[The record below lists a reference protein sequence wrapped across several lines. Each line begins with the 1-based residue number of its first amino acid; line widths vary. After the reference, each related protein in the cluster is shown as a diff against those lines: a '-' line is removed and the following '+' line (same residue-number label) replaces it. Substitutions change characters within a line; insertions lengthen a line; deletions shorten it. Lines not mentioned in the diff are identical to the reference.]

1 MRRQYYLIGGWV
13 VGLLLCACAGQIP
26 SSTATAEPAPPT
38 LTAAPPTPTNEPPP
52 TPTQTPV
59 ATSAIC
65 SPLAGHEIS
74 TLLSLY
80 LTQPFI
86 PPAGANKETGHHGL
100 DFAYYSGGPTG
111 GHINGTPVQSVLDGY
126 VAGVG
131 YNAVYGNYL
140 VSETPFEQLPA
151 GVAELYSMRPDDSL
165 YLLYA
170 HLQQPVPFTPGDR
183 LACAQVLGHVGDS
196 GDRFFVSDPHLHF
209 ETRIG
214 AAGLRLGA
222 MAYYTTTATEEE
234 KAEYMR
240 WRTSDEFRLADPMM
254 LLTVAP

>member
-1 MRRQYYLIGGWV
+1 MFVKPQCYLVSAVFVLW
-13 VGLLLCACAGQIP
+13 LAACSAP
-26 SSTATAEPAPPT
+26 PPATATALPSATLAPTVTPS
-38 LTAAPPTPTNEPPP
+38 PVPSETPT
-52 TPTQTPV
+52 
-59 ATSAIC
+59 ATAIPRSGIC
-65 SPLAGHEIS
+65 TPLAGHDIG

-80 LTQPFI
+80 MTQPFV

-111 GHINGTPVQSVLDGY
+111 GHVNGTPVQSVLDGY

-131 YNAVYGNYL
+131 YNAVYGHYL
-140 VSETPFEQLPA
+140 VSETPLEQLPA
-151 GVAELYSMRPDDSL
+151 GVAELYGMQANESL

-170 HLQQPVPFTPGDR
+170 HLQQPAPFAVGDG
-183 LACAQVLGHVGDS
+183 LACAQLLGHVGDS

-209 ETRIG
+209 ETRVG

-222 MAYYTTTATEEE
+222 MAYYTTVATEDE

-240 WRTSDEFRLADPMM
+240 WRTGDEFRLADPSL